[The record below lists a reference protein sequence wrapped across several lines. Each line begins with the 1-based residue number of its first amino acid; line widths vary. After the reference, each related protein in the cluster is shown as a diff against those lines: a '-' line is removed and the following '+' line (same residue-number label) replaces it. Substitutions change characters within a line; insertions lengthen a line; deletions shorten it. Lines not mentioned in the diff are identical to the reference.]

1 MAQKTVYIETS
12 VVSYLT
18 ARPTTNLLAAA
29 WQKITIDWWE
39 EQKSRFDLYT
49 SEITLQEAGRG
60 DQEAGRRRLAVLS
73 EVPVLPTT
81 EVVGALASA
90 LLRAGALPNK
100 ALNDALHIAHAAA
113 HGIDY
118 LLTWNYKH
126 LDNAITKPTMR
137 DTCNRLGYTCPEICT
152 PRELMLGLGDGG

>member
-1 MAQKTVYIETS
+1 MAQNTVYIETS

-18 ARPTTNLLAAA
+18 ARPTTDLLAAA
-29 WQKITIDWWE
+29 CQKITIDWWE
-39 EQKSRFDLYT
+39 EQKSGFDLYT
-49 SEITLQEAGRG
+49 SEITIQEADRG
-60 DQEAGRRRLAVLS
+60 DQGARRRRLAALC
-73 EVPVLPTT
+73 EVPILPMTD
-81 EVVGALASA
+81 VVRALASS
-90 LLRAGALPNK
+90 LLRAGALPEK
-100 ALNDALHIAHAAA
+100 ALNDALHVAHAAV

-137 DTCNRLGYTCPEICT
+137 DACNRLGYACPEICT